1 MDQSAGQNCRA
12 RLPGKTAGQDCR
24 ARLPGKTAGQD
35 CQARLPGKTAG
46 QDCRTSPV
54 FSNLK
59 TGNLPVKICFGEK
72 SIIKTYVLLIFN

>member
-1 MDQSAGQNCRA
+1 MDQIAGQNCRA

-24 ARLPGKTAGQD
+24 ARLPGKTARQD
-35 CQARLPGKTAG
+35 CTAG